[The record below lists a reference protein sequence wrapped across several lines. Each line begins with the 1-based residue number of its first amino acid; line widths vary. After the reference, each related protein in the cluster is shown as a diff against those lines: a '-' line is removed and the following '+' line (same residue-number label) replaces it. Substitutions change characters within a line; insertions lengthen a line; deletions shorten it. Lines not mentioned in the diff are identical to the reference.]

1 MSTAQGPPVIDPT
14 AIVVRPPTTD
24 AETAAFFELTAAQ
37 FIRGAPLPVAAT
49 DLRRYVYEAPRADP
63 GNVRGAFHGHTCLGG
78 YLYEGRLLRIGP
90 ARVRVGC
97 VGVVVAHPEHRG
109 QGIGKALMRDSFA
122 YARDR
127 GHSLLMLHGAPA
139 YYQPFGYADVFDAT
153 EHDVRRADVL
163 VHPSSPYR
171 VRAAAA
177 TDAAA
182 VLDLYDRHFG
192 PHPGSFAHT
201 VDQEAF
207 LLRFSAS
214 LDPDAYQQRDGLPFA
229 PTIIAIDV
237 DERPRGYLA
246 APWALLRAFGSE
258 VAADDWPATLAL
270 LQHHARLLNE
280 LDEPPEQVRWPLPP
294 DSLAAQLLA
303 DHFTVQS
310 LRHSRPS
317 ANWEASLV
325 DPAALI
331 RSMVPA
337 WHERWLRHRVAW
349 SGPLAVTIDGVTQLV
364 SISSAG
370 VSLDSVHQDVP
381 EGVSVTGTVALPLL
395 FGFRSLEW
403 AVSQEG
409 QRIPQHLLPVLGVL
423 FPPRTP
429 WIAAR
434 DGS

>member
-1 MSTAQGPPVIDPT
+1 MD
-14 AIVVRPPTTD
+14 D
-24 AETAAFFELTAAQ
+24 
-37 FIRGAPLPVAAT
+37 
-49 DLRRYVYEAPRADP
+49 
-63 GNVRGAFHGHTCLGG
+63 
-78 YLYEGRLLRIGP
+78 
-90 ARVRVGC
+90 
-97 VGVVVAHPEHRG
+97 
-109 QGIGKALMRDSFA
+109 
-122 YARDR
+122 
-127 GHSLLMLHGAPA
+127 
-139 YYQPFGYADVFDAT
+139 
-153 EHDVRRADVL
+153 
-163 VHPSSPYR
+163 
-171 VRAAAA
+171 
-177 TDAAA
+177 
-182 VLDLYDRHFG
+182 
-192 PHPGSFAHT
+192 
-201 VDQEAF
+201 
-207 LLRFSAS
+207 
-214 LDPDAYQQRDGLPFA
+214 
-229 PTIIAIDV
+229 
-237 DERPRGYLA
+237 RPRGYLA

-270 LQHHARLLNE
+270 LQHHARLLDE

-294 DSLAAQLLA
+294 DSLAAELLA

-349 SGPLAVTIDGVTQLV
+349 SGPLAVTIDGVTQVL

-370 VSLDSVHQDVP
+370 VCLDSVHQDVQ

-423 FPPRTP
+423 FPPLTP

>member
-1 MSTAQGPPVIDPT
+1 MSTAPGTPVIDPA
-14 AIVVRPPTTD
+14 AIVVRPPATD
-24 AETAAFFELTAAQ
+24 GEIATFFRLTAAQ
-37 FIRGAPLPVAAT
+37 FIHGAPLDVAAA
-49 DLRRYVYEAPRADP
+49 DLQRYVYDAPAADP
-63 GNVRGAFHGHTCLGG
+63 GGVRGVFHGDLCLGG
-78 YLYEGRLLRIGP
+78 YLIDERWLHIGTARLR
-90 ARVRVGC
+90 AGC

-109 QGIGKALMRDSFA
+109 QGIGKALMRDSFD
-122 YARDR
+122 YARAR
-127 GHSLLMLHGAPA
+127 GHTLLMLHGAPA

-153 EHDVRRADVL
+153 EHDVRRVDVL
-163 VHPSSPYR
+163 THPSSAYQ
-171 VRAAAA
+171 VRTATA

-192 PHPGSFAHT
+192 PHPGSFVHT

-214 LDPDAYQQRDGLPFA
+214 LDPHAYQQRDGLPFA
-229 PTIIAIDV
+229 PTVIAVDV
-237 DERPRGYLA
+237 DDRPRGYLA

-258 VAADDWPATLAL
+258 IAADDWPATLAL
-270 LQHHARLLNE
+270 LQHHARLLDK

-294 DSLAAQLLA
+294 DSLAAELLG

-331 RSMVPA
+331 SGMVPA
-337 WHERWLRHRVAW
+337 WKERWLLHRVAW
-349 SGPLAVTIDGVTQLV
+349 SGRLALTIDGVTQVL

-370 VSLDSVHQDVP
+370 VFLDPVHEEVE
-381 EGVSVTGTVALPLL
+381 EGVSFTGTVALPLL

-403 AVSQEG
+403 AVSQKG
-409 QRIPQHLLPVLGVL
+409 QQVPQHLLPVLDVL
-423 FPPRTP
+423 FPPLTP